1 MERGLEAS
9 ARRYAAENEAALIEL
24 IETLCGIPAPS
35 HQEAQRAQFVKA
47 WFEKNGFPD
56 VTVDAAQSP
65 QPVHLE

>member
-9 ARRYAAENEAALIEL
+9 ARRYAAENETALIEL

-47 WFEKNGFPD
+47 WLKKMD
-56 VTVDAAQSP
+56 SRM
-65 QPVHLE
+65 